1 MQSAQQTNT
10 PTAPRAPQTATVSL
24 TFAVR
29 DPDLLHARAAQAVE
43 AHGMGMELDGTAA
56 QAIVEL
62 LLHSNP
68 AIESYLDYGIEL
80 LHETLSGR

>member
-1 MQSAQQTNT
+1 MQTTPQTSA
-10 PTAPRAPQTATVSL
+10 PTAPRATQTATVSL

-29 DPDLLHARAAQAVE
+29 DPDLLNARATRAVE

-80 LHETLSGR
+80 LHETLSDR